1 MKRILA
7 IPSHDD
13 NKFIDLQKISKMM
26 DIASYDEETFSD
38 RNVFPIGCIKELRKI
53 EI

>member
-1 MKRILA
+1 MTPA
-7 IPSHDD
+7 
-13 NKFIDLQKISKMM
+13 MM
-26 DIASYDEETFSD
+26 TTNDIFKKDKKYLWTFASYDEEFSD